1 MIPETDSMRQKRS
14 DPRSTEQLIQF
25 ALNEAD
31 DDAAWEP
38 VMVLHFRA
46 TSEVLETAKRLC
58 IGAAPRERKLGA
70 DILGQL
76 GVPDRAFPDECF
88 HTLARMVTDETDSEV
103 LESIGIAF
111 GHLHDI
117 RAVELLA
124 PLRHHISAD
133 VRLGVVHGISRQ
145 EDALAI
151 SVLIE
156 LSRDEDYEVRD
167 WATFGLGSMI
177 ETDSPEIREALI
189 ARLADTNDDAK
200 GEALVGL
207 ARRKD
212 DRVLDPLLDELTSEN
227 VGLLAVEAAEDL
239 GDPRLVPALMAL
251 KDGWRDEEDTHTKR
265 LDSALLSCSPKGGS

>member
-1 MIPETDSMRQKRS
+1 MRQKRS
-14 DPRSTEQLIQF
+14 DPRSTEQLIQL
-25 ALNEAD
+25 ALSETN

-124 PLRHHISAD
+124 PLRHHISAASGSRTSLKTKLSQSRCSSSLRSNFCNTALPASYKLGAGGAHRNITTVVPHAAGLPPFVMNCQTFTFVP
-133 VRLGVVHGISRQ
+133 VRERKYHWFLRP
-145 EDALAI
+145 EATA
-151 SVLIE
+151 
-156 LSRDEDYEVRD
+156 VRR
-167 WATFGLGSMI
+167 WGPAQTIPS
-177 ETDSPEIREALI
+177 SIRCRAH
-189 ARLADTNDDAK
+189 
-200 GEALVGL
+200 
-207 ARRKD
+207 
-212 DRVLDPLLDELTSEN
+212 LLD
-227 VGLLAVEAAEDL
+227 
-239 GDPRLVPALMAL
+239 R
-251 KDGWRDEEDTHTKR
+251 
-265 LDSALLSCSPKGGS
+265 